1 MTTRHGRKWSST
13 SLPNSWLS
21 IPPQAQAQAQLD
33 WSPPHAVLDQELA
46 ALSGASVPIPLTP
59 FSVPGDDLDG
69 PH

>member
-13 SLPNSWLS
+13 SLPDSWLS
-21 IPPQAQAQAQLD
+21 IPPQVQAQLD
-33 WSPPHAVLDQELA
+33 WSPPYAVLDQELA